1 MYYVQSYVSQL
12 VGEFS
17 MLYLTNLDPH
27 LREHSVLTSMQFH
40 VFEFY
45 ASAIATKFYIFTD
58 NLWNEGRAYY

>member
-1 MYYVQSYVSQL
+1 
-12 VGEFS
+12 